1 MVDGKWLMGSGKN
14 LAHGV
19 RGVFLGGLLMVDG
32 ERGEFDRGL
41 SRTFVLK
48 NGGNLAHGFH
58 GFCLGQ
64 SDGGFR

>member
-32 ERGEFDRGL
+32 EWVEINRGL
-41 SRTFVLK
+41 RGH
-48 NGGNLAHGFH
+48 GGELV
-58 GFCLGQ
+58 
-64 SDGGFR
+64 